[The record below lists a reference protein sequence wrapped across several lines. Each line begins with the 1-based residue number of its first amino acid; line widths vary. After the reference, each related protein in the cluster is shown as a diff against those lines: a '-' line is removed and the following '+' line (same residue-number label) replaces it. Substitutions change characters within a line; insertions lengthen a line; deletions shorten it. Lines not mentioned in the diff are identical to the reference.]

1 MSDFKQLGGMIM
13 KDKIVNIGGAFAIKG
28 DLNKVRV
35 VDIGDEEFLL
45 CDLSQ
50 SGNIFLHKDEIDDI
64 IDLLTAVK
72 DNGYKIE

>member
-1 MSDFKQLGGMIM
+1 M

-45 CDLSQ
+45 CDISQ